1 MDGQQNN
8 QNGWNGS
15 EAPRTYGEDT
25 KMYQNRQN
33 APQQPNYGSGQN
45 PYQQPNYG
53 NSQNAYQQPDYGNAQ
68 NMNQQ
73 PNYGNSQNAYQQ
85 PRISSRITE
94 TGRAIRI
101 RRSSTDRYPM
111 FCAIFSW

>member
-53 NSQNAYQQPDYGNAQ
+53 NSQNAYQQPNYGNGQ
-68 NMNQQ
+68 NPYQQ
-73 PNYGNSQNAYQQ
+73 PNYGNWQGNPLVNS
-85 PRISSRITE
+85 
-94 TGRAIRI
+94 
-101 RRSSTDRYPM
+101 
-111 FCAIFSW
+111 

>member
-73 PNYGNSQNAYQQ
+73 V
-85 PRISSRITE
+85 
-94 TGRAIRI
+94 
-101 RRSSTDRYPM
+101 
-111 FCAIFSW
+111 

>member
-33 APQQPNYGSGQN
+33 APQQPKLLSK
-45 PYQQPNYG
+45 
-53 NSQNAYQQPDYGNAQ
+53 
-68 NMNQQ
+68 
-73 PNYGNSQNAYQQ
+73 Q
-85 PRISSRITE
+85 PRFPLKKARRKRSRK
-94 TGRAIRI
+94 
-101 RRSSTDRYPM
+101 
-111 FCAIFSW
+111 